1 MSTVQDVE
9 KLKKEIAHLSREA
22 GRCQLAEKRLRE
34 SEEKYS
40 TLVEN
45 SLTGIYVD
53 QDGTIVFANER
64 FAQIYGYRLEE
75 VLGIE
80 SRRLVHPEDRDMT
93 DAIRTKRLEGKD
105 VPTEYNARGIKKDGE
120 TIWVS
125 RRNTRIFFQGQPAI
139 LGNIV
144 DITQEQQLKEELR
157 RANQEHQAFVDMVS
171 HDLKT
176 PTIAIQGFVGR
187 LFKHCRGEMDDK
199 AKGYLDQI
207 KHSAERIEALVSD
220 LLDLARSGKVVS
232 EYEKVSSKDIVQTV
246 MTTLEEQ
253 MPETHAEFVVSEDL
267 PVILADKEAINRV
280 FQNLLGNAIKY
291 SMETGKPK
299 IEVGCQDRGQFY
311 CFFVKDDGP
320 GIDPKHH
327 QAIFQ
332 MFQRSEE
339 STGKSK
345 ARKGT
350 GLGLAIVKRIICAHG
365 GTIWVES
372 EKDQGATFY
381 FTLPKEP
388 DAL

>member
-1 MSTVQDVE
+1 ME

-22 GRCQLAEKRLRE
+22 GRCRLAEKRLRE

-53 QDGTIVFANER
+53 RDGAIVFANER
-64 FAQIYGYRLEE
+64 FAEIYGYRLEE

-80 SRRLVHPEDRDMT
+80 SRRLVHEQDRPMT
-93 DAIRTKRLEGKD
+93 NAIRTKRLKGED
-105 VPTEYNARGIKKDGE
+105 APAEYDARGIKKDGE
-120 TIWVS
+120 TIWVR
-125 RRNTRIFFQGQPAI
+125 RRNTKILYEGQPAI

-144 DITQEQQLKEELR
+144 DITEGRLAKDELR
-157 RANQEHQAFVDMVS
+157 RANQELQTFVDMVS

-207 KHSAERIEALVSD
+207 KNSAERMEALVSD

-232 EYEKVSSKDIVQTV
+232 EYEKISSKDIVQTV

-253 MPETHAEFVVSEDL
+253 MPETHTEFVVSEDL
-267 PVILADKEAINRV
+267 PMIWADKEAITRV

-291 SMETGKPK
+291 SLETGKPK
-299 IEVGCQDRGQFY
+299 IEVGCQDRGRFY

-320 GIDPKHH
+320 GIDPEHH
-327 QAIFQ
+327 EAIFQ
-332 MFQRSEE
+332 MFRRSEA
-339 STGKSK
+339 STGGSEV
-345 ARKGT
+345 RKGT

-388 DAL
+388 EAL